1 MEYGIVKNM
10 SINDKQLKRVKED
23 LRNSEE
29 TVSLLRLDVLE
40 LQKQNKDKLLLIE
53 DLSFK
58 VETTN
63 KILED
68 NTCNS
73 CKDTDTL
80 KGELSHLKSMY
91 DDLLEIHSKSS
102 KGIIQ

>member
-10 SINDKQLKRVKED
+10 NINDKQLKRVKED

-29 TVSLLRLDVLE
+29 TVSLLRLEVLE
-40 LQKQNKDKLLLIE
+40 LQKQNKEKLLLIE

-58 VETTN
+58 
-63 KILED
+63 D

-80 KGELSHLKSMY
+80 KGELSHLNLMY

-102 KGIIQ
+102 KVIIQ